1 MHIRA
6 THLAATASVL
16 LVALIAVLGPGAAA
30 AVAAGPG
37 LRAAAGGACE
47 YPKNDDD
54 QIHIKGCLRDQREDP
69 PAAVP
74 GVTVTVEGPEG
85 EVVATVETDENGIFD
100 VALPGDP
107 ITNLRKDFTIKID
120 QDTLP
125 EGADLRN
132 PEQVELT
139 VNFDTTSD
147 QAVTFPIGDAL
158 PESAGTFTQ
167 GLQLAVGGIVFS
179 VCLAMAALGLS
190 MVFGTTGLTNFA
202 HGELVT
208 FGALVAW
215 GIDLLP
221 GQITLPGL
229 GWNITIAVGVVVAFV
244 AGGVLGLL
252 NDKLLWKPL
261 RIRGTGI
268 IAMMIVS
275 IGLSIFMRS
284 VFQYVAG
291 GQNHNYSQY
300 SASKPWEIGPVLI
313 TARDVVV
320 IIVGVAVLIVVSL
333 AIQLTRLGKATRAVA
348 DNPGLAAS
356 SGINVQQVI
365 AVVWT
370 VSVATA
376 ALSGALLGITQ
387 GFDYQLGFKLLL
399 LIFSAVVLGGLG
411 TIWGAMVG
419 AFLIGILV
427 EVSTLVVPSEL
438 KYVGGLTVLVL
449 VLLFRPQGL
458 LGRAQR
464 IG

>member
-1 MHIRA
+1 
-6 THLAATASVL
+6 
-16 LVALIAVLGPGAAA
+16 
-30 AVAAGPG
+30 
-37 LRAAAGGACE
+37 
-47 YPKNDDD
+47 
-54 QIHIKGCLRDQREDP
+54 
-69 PAAVP
+69 
-74 GVTVTVEGPEG
+74 
-85 EVVATVETDENGIFD
+85 
-100 VALPGDP
+100 
-107 ITNLRKDFTIKID
+107 
-120 QDTLP
+120 
-125 EGADLRN
+125 
-132 PEQVELT
+132 
-139 VNFDTTSD
+139 
-147 QAVTFPIGDAL
+147 
-158 PESAGTFTQ
+158 
-167 GLQLAVGGIVFS
+167 
-179 VCLAMAALGLS
+179 
-190 MVFGTTGLTNFA
+190 
-202 HGELVT
+202 
-208 FGALVAW
+208 
-215 GIDLLP
+215 
-221 GQITLPGL
+221 
-229 GWNITIAVGVVVAFV
+229 
-244 AGGVLGLL
+244 
-252 NDKLLWKPL
+252 
-261 RIRGTGI
+261 
-268 IAMMIVS
+268 MMIVS

-370 VSVATA
+370 VSVAIA

-449 VLLFRPQGL
+449 VLLIRPQRM